1 MVKQAKK
8 KRQEEIAEKL
18 DNAREIASIL
28 KGQESGDGGAKANV
42 AATKSLKINEPP
54 VNDREAKLCSI
65 LGTLDTKDFKS
76 FSSNKKSRS

>member
-1 MVKQAKK
+1 M
-8 KRQEEIAEKL
+8 AEKL

-28 KGQESGDGGAKANV
+28 KEQGSGDGGAKANV
-42 AATKSLKINEPP
+42 AAAKSVTINEP
-54 VNDREAKLCSI
+54 VANDREAKLCSI